1 MALRGTWQAQ
11 LRKTTAIPNLRN
23 ERYDL
28 FPLQEVQALTDN
40 LLRTSWHRPAGL
52 LARGIEPQSPDCE
65 QLLILE
71 MKELKDEVFTQ
82 EAGLLACLH
91 AFTPEIAYGQIVSLQ
106 QRSEVSDE
114 FFLRRARAYL
124 QCLILAYKVRPE
136 IFPYEGTPV
145 AAKELFE
152 VVKDHGTREVFPP
165 VLRVL
170 TAVGEKSC
178 EDFLPVTFVRKT
190 LQCVSYKENLD
201 KELQEL
207 LKTRSLFSAYQL
219 VDGLRKLC
227 RLEMPGR
234 LLEEVFPNIPL
245 WASWAPDRCR
255 IREWEAP
262 ILDPYRNALA
272 GVFDLEGPDTTGNQL
287 PTLRQSSP
295 GIFGQ
300 QVYRLPSSDDGFIL
314 DHLLSVFDS
323 AIENGVDSIQ
333 LFVTVCVEP
342 KAINWPALERTEA
355 ALELTPISRIR
366 KLNHLLRVIGGN
378 DLFEKIQAISAALP
392 IISSTARVQRTFGN
406 AIDIAH
412 RGPRILSQAQLHL
425 CEKLEAQKPS
435 ERFAVHVVRLG
446 RALASATWLHSYWKE
461 GYLKMLR
468 HIPTEATVSA
478 IFLMMD
484 TAPPDIYQE
493 YRNVIAARVCASKPV
508 GLSPTA
514 VDVVAFTLS
523 VDDPIWS
530 APLDGDRN
538 SLRILFLRD
547 MMRGFDP
554 LDAKACV
561 KQSQKEHDTFVHE
574 MCDLVGA
581 DTDLACVNLAAYL
594 ARSMIKGDRVRPPAE
609 CWRRL
614 LMRMMRRRPPGLLE
628 RCGEALT
635 STTWLEWR
643 RHLQLLYGTR
653 HYDPEGGLG
662 FTPER
667 FNAISARKIAV
678 GRMESTS
685 TYSTS
690 GTGGIMD

>member
-1 MALRGTWQAQ
+1 
-11 LRKTTAIPNLRN
+11 
-23 ERYDL
+23 
-28 FPLQEVQALTDN
+28 
-40 LLRTSWHRPAGL
+40 
-52 LARGIEPQSPDCE
+52 
-65 QLLILE
+65 
-71 MKELKDEVFTQ
+71 MKELKDEIFAQ

-145 AAKELFE
+145 VAKELFE
-152 VVKDHGTREVFPP
+152 VIKDHGTREVFPP

-178 EDFLPVTFVRKT
+178 EDFLPVSFVRKT
-190 LQCVSYKENLD
+190 LQRVSYKENLD

-207 LKTRSLFSAYQL
+207 LKTQKLFSAYQL

-227 RLEMPGR
+227 RLEMPGW
-234 LLEEVFPNIPL
+234 LLQDVFPDIPK
-245 WASWAPDRCR
+245 WASWAPDYYR

-272 GVFDLEGPDTTGNQL
+272 GIFDLEGPDTTPNHL
-287 PTLRQSSP
+287 PTFRQSSP
-295 GIFGQ
+295 VIFGQ
-300 QVYRLPSSDDGFIL
+300 QVDRLPSSDGRFIL
-314 DHLLSVFDS
+314 DHLLSVLD
-323 AIENGVDSIQ
+323 AAVENGVESIQ
-333 LFVTVCVEP
+333 LFLTICIEP
-342 KAINWPALERTEA
+342 KTINWQALERTEA
-355 ALELTPISRIR
+355 ALELTPVSRIR

-392 IISSTARVQRTFGN
+392 IISSTARLQRAFGH

-412 RGPRILSQAQLHL
+412 RGPRILSQAQLQL

-435 ERFAVHVVRLG
+435 GRFAVHVVRLG

-478 IFLMMD
+478 IFLMME
-484 TAPPDIYQE
+484 TGPPDIYQD

-508 GLSPTA
+508 RLSSTA
-514 VDVVAFTLS
+514 VDAVALTLS
-523 VDDPIWS
+523 VDDPVWS

-538 SLRILFLRD
+538 RLRILFLRD

-581 DTDLACVNLAAYL
+581 DTDLACVKLAAYL
-594 ARSMIKGDRVRPPAE
+594 ARSMKGDHVRPPAE
-609 CWRRL
+609 CWKRL
-614 LMRMMRRRPPGLLE
+614 LMRMMRRRPAGLLE

-635 STTWLEWR
+635 STTWLEWGP
-643 RHLQLLYGTR
+643 HLQLLYGTR
-653 HYDPEGGLG
+653 HFDPEGGIG
-662 FTPER
+662 FTKER
-667 FNAISARKIAV
+667 FKAISARKIAV

-690 GTGGIMD
+690 STGRMMD